1 MTMLHYSDPEAKAHL
16 EARKCQRDLEWLKDQ
31 IGDATYLRSLMIDG
45 MLEKDARVELSHL
58 KMAKRDRWRA

>member
-1 MTMLHYSDPEAKAHL
+1 MTMLHFSDPEAKAAL
-16 EARKCQRDLEWLKDQ
+16 EERKRMRDLEWLRDA
-31 IGDATYLRSLMIDG
+31 IGDAAYLRSLMIDG